1 MSGTRPLSGVA
12 VLLVDDEDA
21 VRRALTMYLR
31 RQGASVV
38 EAKSYAEAANQLLG
52 RKFNIVVSDVML
64 GDGSGLTLG
73 RLCRN
78 IKPPVAFVAITG
90 AIETDILDDDVTPT
104 TVFLQKPFAL
114 DELRARVL
122 DALGRTAAAASE
134 H

>member
-1 MSGTRPLSGVA
+1 MSGSRPLSGVA

-21 VRRALTMYLR
+21 VRRALAMYLR
-31 RQGASVV
+31 RQGAGVV
-38 EAKSYAEAANQLLG
+38 EAKSYAEAADQLLA
-52 RKFNIVVSDVML
+52 RKFHIVVSDVML

-73 RLCRN
+73 RLCRTF
-78 IKPPVAFVAITG
+78 KPPVAFLAITG
-90 AIETDILDDDVTPT
+90 AIEDDILDDDVTPT

-122 DALGRTAAAASE
+122 DALGRTAAQE